1 MNLPN
6 KLTLL
11 RMVLVPVFI
20 IFTIMDHF
28 WTRFFAL
35 FIFIAA
41 GITDLVD
48 GYIARKYGEVT
59 TFGKFMD
66 PLADKMMI
74 SAAFIAF
81 VEMREIHVPAWM
93 VVLIISREFLVTGVR
108 LDAAS
113 KGKIISA
120 ERSGKLKTIS
130 QFSSVIAILV
140 ILCVNS
146 GLKHFYQLNHTDL
159 LSFSKWYWA
168 GILLV
173 HLPYWLVAVATLITL
188 ISGLSY
194 LYGNRHI
201 FAKDVGLKF

>member
-28 WTRFFAL
+28 WTRLFAL
-35 FIFIAA
+35 AIFITA
-41 GITDLVD
+41 GITDWVD
-48 GYIARKYGEVT
+48 GYLARKYGEVT

-74 SAAFIAF
+74 SAAFICF
-81 VEMREIHVPAWM
+81 VEMREINVPAWM
-93 VVLIISREFLVTGVR
+93 VVLIISREFLVTGLR

-113 KGKIISA
+113 KGLVMSA

-130 QFSSVIAILV
+130 QNFAVIAILL

-146 GLKHFYQLNHTDL
+146 GLIYFYQINHTE
-159 LSFSKWYWA
+159 LSSLQDWHWA
-168 GILLV
+168 GKALEWI
-173 HLPYWLVAVATLITL
+173 PYWLVFAATLVTL
-188 ISGLSY
+188 VSGISY

-201 FAKDVGLKF
+201 FGKPLTQK

>member
-20 IFTIMDHF
+20 LFTILDHF
-28 WTRFFAL
+28 WTRIFAL
-35 FIFIAA
+35 LIFIAA
-41 GITDLVD
+41 GVTDWVD
-48 GYIARKYGEVT
+48 GYLARKYGEVT

-74 SAAFIAF
+74 SAAFISF
-81 VEMREIHVPAWM
+81 VEMGEIHVPAWM
-93 VVLIISREFLVTGVR
+93 VVLIISREFLVTGLR

-113 KGKIISA
+113 KGLVISA

-130 QFSSVIAILV
+130 QVVSVIAILL
-140 ILCVNS
+140 ILCLNS
-146 GLKHFYQLNHTDL
+146 GLKYFYQINHTDL
-159 LSFSKWYWA
+159 SSLQEWQWVGK
-168 GILLV
+168 LLEW
-173 HLPYWLVAVATLITL
+173 LPYWLVFAATLITL
-188 ISGLSY
+188 ISGISY

-201 FAKDVGLKF
+201 FAKEIGLKS